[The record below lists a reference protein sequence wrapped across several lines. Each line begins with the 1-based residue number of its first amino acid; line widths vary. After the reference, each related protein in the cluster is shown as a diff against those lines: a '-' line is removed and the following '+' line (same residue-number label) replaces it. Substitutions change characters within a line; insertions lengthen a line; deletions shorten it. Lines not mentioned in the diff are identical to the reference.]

1 MSQKTCYHCG
11 DDVIGKGIE
20 LDDKEFCCN
29 GCKSVY
35 QLLSSNQLDSF
46 YAYEAQSGVR
56 PQTSDDH
63 KFSFL
68 DVAEIRSKFIDFE
81 DKNSTHTTLFL
92 PEIHCSSCI
101 YLLEN
106 LHKIENR
113 VISCQVNFA
122 KREASIVF
130 SKEMKLSEL
139 ADILTKIGY
148 TPNFGNREDQKKK
161 QSKTYL
167 YKLGVAGFAFGSIML
182 WTFPE
187 YFGIEKTNPEIRQF
201 SAYLAFIV
209 SIPVILYSANEY
221 FVSAYKAIR
230 YKSINL
236 DVPIS
241 LGILALYFQSVYKI
255 FSEGG
260 TGYIDSF
267 AGFVFFLLIG
277 KWFQSKT
284 YQSLS
289 FERDYTAYFPV
300 AVTKKTEKNELI
312 VEIDKIDIGDT
323 IIIRNQEV
331 IPCDSKL
338 LSESIKI
345 DYSFVT
351 GESIPV
357 TKHKGD
363 FIYAGG
369 KLIGKKSEFLVEK
382 ESNRSHLT
390 QLWNEVNKDEESD
403 NSKEDKLSAYFL
415 YGILVISVLAGVIW
429 FNIDSTRTTEIVV
442 SVLIVACPCALA
454 LSKPFTYG
462 NIMRSLGRKGMYLK
476 SNEVIERI
484 NETTDIVFDKTGT
497 LTTGSSNHV
506 QFITNNSVKDKLTE
520 AEINSIILL
529 ANSSTHPL
537 SKSIVRYLKPKSSIS
552 NYELIQFEE
561 IEGKGI
567 KGIINGIE
575 IRIGSSS
582 FTKSNTSRDDN
593 QTISYITFDEKEIG
607 YFIFESEFRPGI
619 IDLLN
624 NLSKS
629 FTVHVLSGDKDRDK
643 AQLQRETQ
651 NISELHFKQTP
662 KDKLE
667 YIERIQ
673 EKGRKVMMVGDGLND
688 AGALESSNVGIAISE
703 DIFRFSPKSDAILE
717 ASKIGLMNRFIK
729 TSLFSRKVLMVCYS
743 FSIIYNIVGLGFA
756 VTGFLTP
763 LIAAILMPLSS
774 ISIVLISTILA
785 QKQHR

>member
-20 LDDKEFCCN
+20 LDEKEFCCN

-35 QLLSSNQLDSF
+35 QLLSSNQLDGF
-46 YAYEAQSGVR
+46 YQYEKQAGVR
-56 PQTSDDH
+56 PQQSDIH

-68 DVAEIRSKFIDFE
+68 DVENIREKFIDFE
-81 DKNSTHTTLFL
+81 DEKSIHSTLFL

-106 LHKIENR
+106 IHKIEDR
-113 VISCQVNFA
+113 ILSCQVNFA

-139 ADILTKIGY
+139 ANILTKIGY
-148 TPNFGNREDQKKK
+148 APNFGNREEHKRK

-167 YKLGVAGFAFGSIML
+167 YKLGVSGFAFGSIML

-201 SAYLAFIV
+201 TAYLAFIV
-209 SIPVILYSANEY
+209 SIPVILYSANE
-221 FVSAYKAIR
+221 FFISAYKALK

-241 LGILALYFQSVYKI
+241 IGILALYFQSCSKI
-255 FSEGG
+255 FTGEGA
-260 TGYIDSF
+260 GYIDSF

-300 AVTKKTEKNELI
+300 AVTKKKSEEEEI
-312 VEIDKIDIGDT
+312 VEIDKINVGDT

-338 LSESIKI
+338 LSDTIKI

-357 TKHKGD
+357 TKYKGD
-363 FIYAGG
+363 FIYAAG
-369 KLIGKKSEFLVEK
+369 KLIGKKSDFLVEK

-390 QLWNEVNKDEESD
+390 QLWNEVNKDEKEEEST
-403 NSKEDKLSAYFL
+403 EDKLSAYFL
-415 YGILVISVLAGVIW
+415 YGILIISTIVGIIW
-429 FNIDSTRTTEIVV
+429 FNIDPARTTEIIV

-506 QFITNNSVKDKLTE
+506 SYKGKELTIE
-520 AEINSIILL
+520 EINSIILL

-537 SKSIVRYLKPKSSIS
+537 SKSIVRYLKPASKRSK
-552 NYELIQFEE
+552 YELSEFEE
-561 IEGKGI
+561 IEGKGVY
-567 KGIINGIE
+567 GTIE
-575 IRIGSSS
+575 GNQFRIGSSS
-582 FTKSNTSRDDN
+582 FTKNEKQKKDN
-593 QTISYITFDEKEIG
+593 QTISYITKNDVTLG
-607 YFIFESEFRPGI
+607 YYIFESEFRPGI
-619 IDLLN
+619 IKLLN
-624 NLSKS
+624 ELSKS
-629 FTVHVLSGDKDRDK
+629 YTIHVLSGDKDKDK
-643 AQLQRETQ
+643 EQLQNETDTKL
-651 NISELHFKQTP
+651 ELHFNQTP
-662 KDKLE
+662 KNKLDYIDK
-667 YIERIQ
+667 IQ
-673 EKGRKVMMVGDGLND
+673 KRGKKVMMVGDGLND
-688 AGALESSNVGIAISE
+688 SGALEVANIGIAISE
-703 DIFRFSPKSDAILE
+703 DVFRFSPKSDAILE

-729 TSLFSRKVLMVCYS
+729 TSLFSKTVLKTCYS
-743 FSIIYNIVGLGFA
+743 FSIIYNIVGLAFA
-756 VTGFLTP
+756 ISGLLTP
-763 LIAAILMPLSS
+763 LVAAILMPLSS